1 MTRGCVLA
9 CLCVISLM
17 LAFPVQAEVSA
28 SIDRG
33 SLNMSETF
41 ELRLRVEGA
50 MNAEEPQLAP
60 LQQDFE
66 ILSTS
71 RNHRLSLTQ
80 GRRES
85 WTEWV
90 VVLLPKRSGS
100 LRIPAITVEDER
112 SAPLDITVGEGRSPG
127 STATGDVSL
136 ELLPEAEEVHVQ
148 QQLLVTVRLQHAVN
162 LTSGASLDEL
172 EIPGA
177 VVRKLDEANREQVIG
192 GRRFGVFERRY
203 AVFPQKSG
211 ELRLPALRF
220 RGSTGGD
227 SWFDRFDPGS
237 RQLRLQSAERT
248 LRVLPPERSDSPWL
262 PARNLSIV
270 ETWDRDPDAL
280 RAGESATRSLTITAD
295 GLTGAQIPPIPD
307 PDLPG
312 VRFYADKPEVSD
324 TAATSGVTGTRV
336 QRVAVIPQ
344 QVGNV
349 AFPELRVRWWNTTH
363 QRFEEAVVPARTPRV
378 LPGVASV
385 ASPSGVTA
393 APAPGATDESPRD
406 AAAAPPESADASAVT
421 PDREHP
427 IAWMM
432 ATAASL
438 LLAAFFAVQWLR
450 LRGATTRPSAGLAR
464 PEETER
470 KAFSRLE
477 QACRSGE
484 ASAAHAAL
492 LDWGRQAFAASPP
505 ASLADLSALI
515 GDGEFRSAID
525 AMMASRFAAQPRGW
539 DGGALV
545 AVAARHRPAGPGRA
559 KTDAPALPPLYDMRR
574 TIKS

>member
-1 MTRGCVLA
+1 MMRRYVLA
-9 CLCVISLM
+9 CLCVIATL
-17 LAFPVQAEVSA
+17 LVTPVRADVSA
-28 SIDRG
+28 SIDRS

-41 ELRLRVEGA
+41 ELRLRVAGA

-71 RNHRLSLTQ
+71 RNHRISLTQ

-100 LRIPAITVEDER
+100 LRIPAITVGDES
-112 SAPLDITVGEGRSPG
+112 SAPLDVAVAEGRSTG
-127 STATGDVSL
+127 STTTGDVSL
-136 ELLPEAEEVHVQ
+136 ELLPETEQVYVQ
-148 QQLLVTVRLQHAVN
+148 QQLRVTVRLQHAIN
-162 LTSGASLDEL
+162 LASGASLDEL

-177 VVRKLDEANREQVIG
+177 VVRKLDEASREQVIG
-192 GRRFGVFERRY
+192 GRRFGIFERVY
-203 AVFPQKSG
+203 AVFPQRSG
-211 ELRLPALRF
+211 ELQIPALRF

-227 SWFDRFDPGS
+227 SWFDRFDTGS

-248 LRVLPPERSDSPWL
+248 LRVLPPEQGDSLWL

-270 ETWDRDPDAL
+270 ETWDRDPDAM
-280 RAGESATRSLTITAD
+280 RAGESATRSLTITAE

-324 TAATSGVTGTRV
+324 SASTAGVTGTRV

-344 QVGNV
+344 QSGNIL
-349 AFPELRVRWWNTTH
+349 FPELRVRWWNTLQ
-363 QRFEEAVVPARTPRV
+363 QRFDEAVVPARNLRV
-378 LPGVASV
+378 LPGVASMT
-385 ASPSGVTA
+385 APPKTTTAPS
-393 APAPGATDESPRD
+393 PGAMDESPRD
-406 AAAAPPESADASAVT
+406 AAPALPESGDTSASPHGT
-421 PDREHP
+421 ELP
-427 IAWMM
+427 IPWMT

-438 LLAAFFAVQWLR
+438 LLAAFFAVQWFR
-450 LRGATTRPSAGLAR
+450 LRGATAKPDTGRAR
-464 PEETER
+464 PEDTEK

-477 QACRSGE
+477 QASRSGD

-492 LDWGRQAFAASPP
+492 LDWGRQAFPSSPP
-505 ASLADLSALI
+505 ASAAALAALI
-515 GDGEFRSAID
+515 GDGEFRRAID
-525 AMMASRFAAQPRGW
+525 AMMASRFAAQPHGW
-539 DGGALV
+539 DGHALL
-545 AVAARHRPAGPGRA
+545 AVAARHRPAGAGRA
-559 KTDAPALPPLYDMRR
+559 NTADPALPPLYE
-574 TIKS
+574 